1 MKNSYFWGKNTHDM
15 LNIDI
20 LTFNLFEEKTY
31 IVSQGNGYCVI
42 VDPGCS
48 NEAERQTL
56 IKALTDKSLTPTA
69 VLLTHGHLDHI
80 YGAAFIQK
88 TYRDIP
94 VYLNP
99 ADIKVMELTGAMA
112 QKFHMEAPEIGFKT
126 TDIHDKDTLSAA
138 GISFN
143 VIATPGHSPGGVCYY
158 IQDEC
163 VLFSGDTL
171 FAGAIGRTDLGY
183 GEYDDEIRSIME
195 KIILLDPSVKV
206 YPGHGPATTIG
217 NERTGNPFLEP
228 FNEPEEEFNPDAEP
242 VVIHGNQ

>member
-1 MKNSYFWGKNTHDM
+1 
-15 LNIDI
+15 
-20 LTFNLFEEKTY
+20 
-31 IVSQGNGYCVI
+31 
-42 VDPGCS
+42 
-48 NEAERQTL
+48 
-56 IKALTDKSLTPTA
+56 
-69 VLLTHGHLDHI
+69 
-80 YGAAFIQK
+80 
-88 TYRDIP
+88 
-94 VYLNP
+94 
-99 ADIKVMELTGAMA
+99 
-112 QKFHMEAPEIGFKT
+112 MEAPEIGFKT
-126 TDIHDKDTLSAA
+126 TDIHDSDTLSAA

-158 IQDEC
+158 IQDEG

-217 NERTGNPFLEP
+217 DERTGNPFLEP
-228 FNEPEEEFNPDAEP
+228 FNEPVEEFNPDAEP

>member
-1 MKNSYFWGKNTHDM
+1 
-15 LNIDI
+15 
-20 LTFNLFEEKTY
+20 
-31 IVSQGNGYCVI
+31 
-42 VDPGCS
+42 
-48 NEAERQTL
+48 
-56 IKALTDKSLTPTA
+56 
-69 VLLTHGHLDHI
+69 
-80 YGAAFIQK
+80 
-88 TYRDIP
+88 
-94 VYLNP
+94 
-99 ADIKVMELTGAMA
+99 MELTGAMA

-126 TDIHDKDTLSAA
+126 TDIHDADTLSAA
-138 GISFN
+138 GISFD
-143 VIATPGHSPGGVCYY
+143 VIATPGHTPGGVCYY
-158 IQDEC
+158 IRDEG

-217 NERTGNPFLEP
+217 DERTGNPFLEP